1 MSIGRATPE
10 IQGVE
15 VSWDR
20 VADLF
25 PLDPELAYLN
35 HGAFGVVPV
44 PVQRAQQRLRDEMES
59 NPTAFFTRGLYDRLA
74 HTRRHIAA
82 FLGADPAGCALVPNA
97 SAVTQIVFNTLGL
110 VAGDEV
116 LLTTHGY
123 GAVRLATGRLG
134 LRVVEAHFPAGAADD
149 EVLAAI
155 AAAVNPG
162 RTRLAIVDHVT
173 SPTAMVLP
181 VARIVAALRERDVP
195 VMIDGAHAPGM
206 LPVDVSAVGADFW
219 VGNAHKWAFAPR
231 PTALLVVAPRYWDRV
246 QPLVVSW
253 QQPEGF
259 PSAVEY
265 GGTLDYTAWLAA
277 PTGLHFLRTLGVD
290 RVRQHNADLVAY
302 GQRVVAEALGTAP
315 VPGPWS
321 PHVSMRLV
329 RLPVPGA
336 EEVAAP
342 LRLEIA
348 SKLRCQVPVVAW
360 SGQLFVRLGA
370 QVYNRREHYDR
381 LAAGLPGLLEP
392 YRGA

>member
-1 MSIGRATPE
+1 MARLSIGSATTQ

-25 PLDPELAYLN
+25 PLDPDMAYLN

-74 HTRRHIAA
+74 HTRRHIAS
-82 FLGADPAGCALVPNA
+82 FLGADPDGCALVPNA

-110 VAGDEV
+110 SAGDEV

-123 GAVRLATGRLG
+123 GAVRLAAGRLG
-134 LRVVEAHFPAGAADD
+134 LRVVDAHFPVGATDD
-149 EVLAAI
+149 EVVAAI
-155 AAAVNPG
+155 ATAVNPG

-181 VARIVAALRERDVP
+181 VARIVAAMRERGVP
-195 VMIDGAHAPGM
+195 VMIDGAHVPGM
-206 LPVDVSAVGADFW
+206 LPVDVSAIGADFW

-231 PTALLVVAPRYWDRV
+231 PTALLVVARQHRDRV

-277 PTGLHFLRTLGVD
+277 PTGLHFL
-290 RVRQHNADLVAY
+290 
-302 GQRVVAEALGTAP
+302 
-315 VPGPWS
+315 
-321 PHVSMRLV
+321 
-329 RLPVPGA
+329 
-336 EEVAAP
+336 
-342 LRLEIA
+342 
-348 SKLRCQVPVVAW
+348 
-360 SGQLFVRLGA
+360 
-370 QVYNRREHYDR
+370 
-381 LAAGLPGLLEP
+381 
-392 YRGA
+392 